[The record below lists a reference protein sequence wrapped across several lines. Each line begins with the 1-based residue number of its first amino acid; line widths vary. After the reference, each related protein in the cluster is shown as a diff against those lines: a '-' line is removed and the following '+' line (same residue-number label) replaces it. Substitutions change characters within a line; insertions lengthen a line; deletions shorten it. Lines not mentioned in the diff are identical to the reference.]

1 VFKKATIPPAM
12 APKKSDKLLVWIDCE
27 MTGLDPRQH
36 VLLEIA
42 TIITDYDLAIVARG
56 PVLAIRQSESKLGLM
71 DSWNRRTH
79 GGSGLLDR
87 VRSEGISV
95 AEAER
100 QTLSFVRRYCTI
112 RSAPLCGNSIGQD
125 RQFLVRYMPKL
136 EAFLNYRVVDVSSIK
151 VLVKEWYGKKY
162 QSPKKK
168 ETHRALD
175 DIEES
180 IAELDFYRKTVFV
193 QR

>member
-1 VFKKATIPPAM
+1 MATAPK
-12 APKKSDKLLVWIDCE
+12 PKKSDKYLVWIDCE

-56 PVLAIRQSESKLGLM
+56 PALAIHQSESKLGLM

-79 GGSGLLDR
+79 GASGLLER
-87 VRSEGISV
+87 VRSEGIGV

-100 QTLSFVRRYCTI
+100 QTLAFVRRYCTI

-125 RQFLVRYMPKL
+125 RQFLARYMPKL
-136 EAFLNYRVVDVSSIK
+136 EAFLNYRVVDVSSVK

-162 QSPKKK
+162 EAPKKK

-180 IAELDFYRKTVFV
+180 IAVLDFNRKHELV
-193 QR
+193 RR

>member
-1 VFKKATIPPAM
+1 MATAPK
-12 APKKSDKLLVWIDCE
+12 PKKSDKYLVWIDCE
-27 MTGLDPRQH
+27 MTGLDPRH
-36 VLLEIA
+36 DVLIEIA

-56 PVLAIRQSESKLGLM
+56 PVLAIHQSESKLALM
-71 DSWNRRTH
+71 DAWNRRTH
-79 GGSGLLDR
+79 GGSGLIER
-87 VRSEGISV
+87 VRNEGVSV

-100 QTLSFVRRYCTI
+100 QTLAFVRRYCTI

-125 RQFLVRYMPKL
+125 RQFLAKYMPKL

-151 VLVKEWYGKKY
+151 VLVKEWYGKKAEP
-162 QSPKKK
+162 PKKK

-180 IAELDFYRKTVFV
+180 IAELDFYRKHVFV
-193 QR
+193 RR